1 MTRSAI
7 MDFNNFG
14 TMQQPAEHTINNVVQ
29 VLLDEKKD
37 RFVVCI
43 REIGDKTRLITG
55 ETDLES

>member
-1 MTRSAI
+1 